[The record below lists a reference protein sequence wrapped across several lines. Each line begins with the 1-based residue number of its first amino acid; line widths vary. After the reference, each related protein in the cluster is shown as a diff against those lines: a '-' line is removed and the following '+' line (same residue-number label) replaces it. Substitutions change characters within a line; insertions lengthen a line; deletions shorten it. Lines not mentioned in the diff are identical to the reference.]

1 MEKTK
6 LKDLMIQK
14 TTAGTG
20 SMILRHT
27 SLLPLSTKTYST
39 KTNKF
44 SIVMADVQIDIF
56 LRTMVSALNTTN
68 TTVLLLEFGLISIMQ
83 RAAQHCRKKKK
94 SKKTLMILTMM
105 KRRARIVKKKIKSQR
120 LLD

>member
-1 MEKTK
+1 
-6 LKDLMIQK
+6 
-14 TTAGTG
+14 
-20 SMILRHT
+20 
-27 SLLPLSTKTYST
+27 
-39 KTNKF
+39 
-44 SIVMADVQIDIF
+44 MADVQIDIF

-68 TTVLLLEFGLISIMQ
+68 ITVLHLEFGLISIMQ

-105 KRRARIVKKKIKSQR
+105 KRRARIVRKKIKSQR